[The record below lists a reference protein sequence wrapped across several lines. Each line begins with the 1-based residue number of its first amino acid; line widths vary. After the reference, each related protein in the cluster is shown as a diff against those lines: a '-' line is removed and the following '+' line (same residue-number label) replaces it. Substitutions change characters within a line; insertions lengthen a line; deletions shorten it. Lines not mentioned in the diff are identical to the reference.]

1 MRFIPD
7 LGKYVNLQDLPKE
20 KIFSFLE
27 SLSHFNAV
35 AILILP
41 GADFFYVPNTLMLKP
56 ITFETIFSHSY
67 IANITF
73 PSSLNLSEAF
83 YMLMELFKVV
93 VGIDIYMNFNVA
105 CFSIL

>member
-20 KIFSFLE
+20 KILWFLE
-27 SLSHFNAV
+27 CLPHFNAV

-41 GADFFYVPNTLMLKP
+41 GADFFYVPNTLMLKL

-93 VGIDIYMNFNVA
+93 VGIDIY
-105 CFSIL
+105 I